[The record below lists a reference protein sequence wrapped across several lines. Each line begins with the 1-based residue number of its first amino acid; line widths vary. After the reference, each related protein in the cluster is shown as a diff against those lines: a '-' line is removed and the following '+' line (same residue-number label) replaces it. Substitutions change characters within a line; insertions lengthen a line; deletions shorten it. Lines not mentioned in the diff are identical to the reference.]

1 MEVESRQFR
10 SAFDSPAVA
19 GPGDRVNR
27 KPLLN
32 AREAAEILGVSE
44 KRLYSLPIPKVR
56 LSKRRVG
63 WRPERIREFAERR
76 EVSPVKLAEELEG
89 RSEDGRYI
97 RPPAAKEGL

>member
-1 MEVESRQFR
+1 MFR

-27 KPLLN
+27 KALAKFMREHGQELKPLLN
-32 AREAAEILGVSE
+32 AREAAEILGVSK

-89 RSEDGRYI
+89 
-97 RPPAAKEGL
+97 

>member
-1 MEVESRQFR
+1 VEVESRPGVFR

-19 GPGDRVNR
+19 GPGDRVNHKALA

-76 EVSPVKLAEELEG
+76 EVSPVKLAEESEG
-89 RSEDGRYI
+89 
-97 RPPAAKEGL
+97 

>member
-1 MEVESRQFR
+1 MAKPDAPPTTPSEALTSIVG
-10 SAFDSPAVA
+10 A
-19 GPGDRVNR
+19 GHGQRL

-44 KRLYSLPIPKVR
+44 KRLYSLPIPKVS

-76 EVSPVKLAEELEG
+76 EVSPVKLAEELE
-89 RSEDGRYI
+89 
-97 RPPAAKEGL
+97 A